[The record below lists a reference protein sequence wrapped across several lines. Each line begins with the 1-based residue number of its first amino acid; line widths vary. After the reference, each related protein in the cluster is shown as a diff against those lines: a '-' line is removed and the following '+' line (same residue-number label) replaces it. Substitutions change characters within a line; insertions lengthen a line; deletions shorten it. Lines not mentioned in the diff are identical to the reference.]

1 VAFDP
6 SLDTLA
12 LAGDLSG
19 ISDEYLC
26 VSILAAAVGCITKQK
41 SEWWDS
47 EVMPD
52 ENVFRV
58 VESFFDDDGSE
69 TPEISSDFL
78 LLVRAVLTAERQ

>member
-1 VAFDP
+1 MAFDP

-26 VSILAAAVGCITKQK
+26 ASILAAAVGCITKQQP
-41 SEWWDS
+41 EWWDS
-47 EVMPD
+47 QVMPD
-52 ENVFRV
+52 ENVFHV
-58 VESFFDDDGSE
+58 VESFFDDDGNE

-78 LLVRAVLTAERQ
+78 LLVWAVLMAERQ

>member
-1 VAFDP
+1 MAFDP
-6 SLDTLA
+6 SLDALA

-26 VSILAAAVGCITKQK
+26 VSILAAAVGCITRQQA
-41 SEWWDS
+41 EWWDS

-58 VESFFDDDGSE
+58 VESFFDDDGNE

-78 LLVRAVLTAERQ
+78 LLVWAVLTAERQ